1 MSVDDIKDLRINQF
15 VYLIDRETEELHRVK
30 VVSINDWTKSIGV
43 VNRNGEY
50 KEYPPRLIKL

>member
-1 MSVDDIKDLRINQF
+1 MSVDDIKDLKINQF

-30 VVSINDWTKSIGV
+30 VVSINDWEKLVGV
-43 VNRNGEY
+43 VNKNDEY

>member
-1 MSVDDIKDLRINQF
+1 MNVDDIKDLKINQF

-30 VVSINDWTKSIGV
+30 VVSINDWEKLVGV
-43 VNRNGEY
+43 VNKNDEY